1 MTFLFLFVN
10 QNRETFKPSFILYRV
25 SAIQRGDTRI
35 CVVQRGLQCNSVW
48 NQSSPWGDGLH
59 GLWSDTTPISSL
71 TTVCQKV
78 CLIYYAPS
86 QFYSW
91 TARRSLT
98 VGNSRF
104 VLPWRSDWQQQH
116 WELPLLSGFGKA
128 SAKLSSVHH
137 LSPKGRRPL
146 PVHSLQQIIQLI
158 WKKEKRSIRCVFSLF
173 IFSYTLQ
180 EFHNSA
186 VAAWTQSNLCE
197 LNPLLIFP
205 KN

>member
-1 MTFLFLFVN
+1 MQLCVKPAITLRRRTPRPLIRHHSHLFSDNSLSESVSYLLCTQSVLFMHC
-10 QNRETFKPSFILYRV
+10 E
-25 SAIQRGDTRI
+25 A
-35 CVVQRGLQCNSVW
+35 
-48 NQSSPWGDGLH
+48 
-59 GLWSDTTPISSL
+59 L
-71 TTVCQKV
+71 T
-78 CLIYYAPS
+78 Y
-86 QFYSW
+86 
-91 TARRSLT
+91 
-98 VGNSRF
+98 SRF

>member
-10 QNRETFKPSFILYRV
+10 QNRETFKPSFILCRV

-48 NQSSPWGDGLH
+48 NQPSPWGDGLH

-86 QFYSW
+86 QFYSC

-98 VGNSRF
+98 VGLCYLGGQTDNSNTGSFHCWVALAKLRLNSAQCITYRQKGGGPSLF
-104 VLPWRSDWQQQH
+104 TACSRSSSW
-116 WELPLLSGFGKA
+116 FGK
-128 SAKLSSVHH
+128 KKNGPSV
-137 LSPKGRRPL
+137 
-146 PVHSLQQIIQLI
+146 VCSLY
-158 WKKEKRSIRCVFSLF
+158 LF
-173 IFSYTLQ
+173 
-180 EFHNSA
+180 FHI
-186 VAAWTQSNLCE
+186 LC
-197 LNPLLIFP
+197 
-205 KN
+205 KNFTIAQ